1 MGVAYKLNDDY
12 HILNGN
18 QTASMMLYYILSEKN
33 QPSGIVYT
41 TVVSSHLLKDIAH
54 KYNQKVGETLTG
66 FKFIGEQAE
75 KIKVNYLTSLDVK
88 NPMVV

>member
-1 MGVAYKLNDDY
+1 MVIKL
-12 HILNGN
+12 HLWC
-18 QTASMMLYYILSEKN
+18 YITFLSEKK

-54 KYNQKVGETLTG
+54 KYNQKIGETLTG

-75 KIKVNYLTSLDVK
+75 KNQGKIPYIFGCEESYGSLVSDFCK
-88 NPMVV
+88 R